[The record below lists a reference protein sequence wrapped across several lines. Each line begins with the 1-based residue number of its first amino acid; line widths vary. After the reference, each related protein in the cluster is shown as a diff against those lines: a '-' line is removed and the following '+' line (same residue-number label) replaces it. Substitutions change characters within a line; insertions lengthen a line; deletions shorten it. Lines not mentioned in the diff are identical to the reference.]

1 MIVISCMSQI
11 IKITMLISNHS
22 NLTFLYLLIIIIIIM
37 VVEANIEMPIPG
49 CVFAVDDSNEPSQN
63 LSIVSLLLT
72 E

>member
-22 NLTFLYLLIIIIIIM
+22 NLTFLYLLIIIIM